1 MATVDFRDIYIY
13 INNDYNTRNSSIVLS
28 QNENIYIAGFVY
40 NNGSNSIASLKC
52 YLMRDNYCVSG
63 AIPIPD
69 ASGLPKNWSAN
80 FVANGKTLING
91 AQPGV
96 GTNIFT
102 YMNTN
107 SVRNL
112 TFNKV
117 RMEVV
122 FSDNTTFQSNVTIS
136 NTITPVVI
144 DARKKPVIS
153 KLSFTRCDDNQQ
165 LSDEGSHV
173 LSTIKTTFAS
183 SSYST
188 SFPMVLKQYNK
199 SNNGTLVSTVTINA
213 GDSRLSQ
220 IYNGINNSNMFFSSF
235 TFSKYTNYYITV
247 ELGDSYEKSTVAYNV
262 PAAFVNV
269 HLSSCPT
276 GGVAFGKFSESTE
289 QNTIFECNYKA
300 VLYSQLDVRGATYHS
315 APIIGSDYFV
325 NKGSIYVR
333 NSNDTDVFV
342 VSNANG
348 DTSVAGDLRVT
359 KSIGASTGSISG
371 ALSVGGKSTLNGN
384 VETNGNVEIY
394 GTEYISSDL
403 TVNEDL
409 EVRGIANLINVDM
422 HWQDLPLFSGVVSP
436 GSYGGGKLKIGYV
449 GKHVYITG
457 SFNAAMGASI
467 ARIPSILTPP
477 YRTNGTG
484 ENFYSL
490 RPCSGGRIARVY
502 VSPGT
507 PNGLLVLE
515 WVKDIFDGSNYNSAV
530 WVDCNFD
537 YWLI

>member
-1 MATVDFRDIYIY
+1 MATVDFTNVYIY
-13 INNDYNTRNSSIVLS
+13 INNDYNTRDSSIILS
-28 QNENIYIAGFVY
+28 QNENVSLMGFID
-40 NNGSNSIASLKC
+40 NNGPSSIASLKC

-63 AIPIPD
+63 AISVTD
-69 ASGLPKNWSAN
+69 VSGLQKGWATN

-91 AQPGV
+91 VQPGV

-107 SVRNL
+107 SVRSL

-117 RMEVV
+117 RMEVT
-122 FSDNTTFQSNVTIS
+122 FSNNTTFQSTVTIS
-136 NTITPVVI
+136 NAKTPVVI

-153 KLSFTRCDDNQQ
+153 KIAFNRCDENKE
-165 LSDEGSHV
+165 LNDEGSHV
-173 LSTIKTTFAS
+173 LSTIKTSFAS
-183 SSYST
+183 NSYST
-188 SFPMVLKQYNK
+188 SLKMVLTQYNK
-199 SNNGTLVSTVTINA
+199 DQNGTFVSSVTINA

-220 IYNGINNSNMFFSSF
+220 VYNGINNSDMFFNSF
-235 TFSKYTNYYITV
+235 SFSKYINYYITV
-247 ELGDSYEKSTVAYNV
+247 ELGDEYEKSVVTYNV

-276 GGVAFGKFSESTE
+276 GGVAFGKFSASTE

-300 VLYSQLDVRGATYHS
+300 VLYSQLDVKGTAYHS
-315 APIIGSDYFV
+315 APIVCSDYIV
-325 NKGSIYVR
+325 TKGSFYVR
-333 NSNDTDVFV
+333 NANDADMLV
-342 VSNANG
+342 VSSTNG
-348 DTSVAGDLRVT
+348 DTSVAGDLRVS
-359 KSIGASTGSISG
+359 KSISASAASTTGD
-371 ALSVGGKSTLNGN
+371 LTVGGKSKLNGN
-384 VETNGNVEIY
+384 TEIY
-394 GTEYISSDL
+394 GTGYVSSDL
-403 TVNEDL
+403 TVNE
-409 EVRGIANLINVDM
+409 NLTVNGSINTIGGLDM
-422 HWQDLPLFSGVVSP
+422 HWQDLPLFSGIVSP

-467 ARIPSILTPP
+467 ASIPSFLTPP

-507 PNGLLVLE
+507 SNGLLVLE
-515 WVKDIFDGSNYNSAV
+515 WVKDISDGSNYNSAV